1 MELGA
6 VSRQLLTER
15 LRSAVATGEVMSLE
29 GPSKSQ
35 RLVIDPAKV
44 VDLIIGELVLPNGTT
59 TDLPDAERRRVARFL
74 ANLPADHEAAM
85 DRAFGAG
92 PTSWRYAI
100 AALSRLLDEGHE
112 REPAVQRLDQT
123 VLVTCLKDA
132 AIWFAD
138 YAKDHI
144 ERGHYDKALR
154 NLERAKACA
163 DAAGVEV

>member
-15 LRSAVATGEVMSLE
+15 LRSAIDCGEVHEAGLPPGA
-29 GPSKSQ
+29 GP
-35 RLVIDPAKV
+35 RIDPARV
-44 VDLIIGELVLPNGTT
+44 VDLIIGELVMPNGTT
-59 TDLPDAERRRVARFL
+59 TDLPDAGRRRMARFL

-85 DRAFGAG
+85 DRAVGAG
-92 PTSWRYAI
+92 EDWRYAI

-123 VLVTCLKDA
+123 VLVQALKDA
-132 AIWFAD
+132 AGWFAD
-138 YAKDHI
+138 YAKGHL
-144 ERGHYDKALR
+144 EKGHYAKAQR